1 MKIAETLRRLDRA
14 IAGIAPTVPTVRK
27 VRREMSA
34 GLRAESPDDVFALAK
49 ALVGRDRGF
58 DRFIA
63 YELVAAHRATMAQL
77 TAADLRALGKGM
89 DSWDDVDAF
98 ASLVSGPAWR
108 ESRVSDA
115 DIAGWASSKDLWW
128 RRAAVVSTVPLN
140 NKARGGSGDPA
151 RTLAICGMV
160 LDEREPMIA
169 SCRSGTRRQLRI
181 SSPNTMTVWPLWCA
195 AK

>member
-1 MKIAETLRRLDRA
+1 
-14 IAGIAPTVPTVRK
+14 
-27 VRREMSA
+27 
-34 GLRAESPDDVFALAK
+34 
-49 ALVGRDRGF
+49 
-58 DRFIA
+58 
-63 YELVAAHRATMAQL
+63 MAQL

-160 LDEREPMIA
+160 LDEREPMIVKA
-169 SCRSGTRRQLRI
+169 VSWALRELSKRDSAAVENFIAEYDDCVAPLVRREV
-181 SSPNTMTVWPLWCA
+181 N
-195 AK
+195 AKLSTGLKNPRARKKAK